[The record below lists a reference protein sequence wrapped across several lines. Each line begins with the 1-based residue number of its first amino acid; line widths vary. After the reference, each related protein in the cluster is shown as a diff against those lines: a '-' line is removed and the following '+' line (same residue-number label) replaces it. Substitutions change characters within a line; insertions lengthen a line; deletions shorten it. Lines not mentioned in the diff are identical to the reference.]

1 MNIREYLLVC
11 LVEELSEFQ
20 QEICKVI
27 RFTPEHKHP
36 DRDETNLEGACRE
49 WSDII
54 AVLELLDQHNIVI
67 DSDNDYIDNKIARMH
82 KYMKHSKML
91 GTLECWVPSNE

>member
-1 MNIREYLLVC
+1 MNIKEYLLVC

-20 QEICKVI
+20 KEICKVL
-27 RFTPEHKHP
+27 RFTADDKHP
-36 DRDETNLEGACRE
+36 DKDETNLEGACRE

-54 AVLELLDQHNIVI
+54 AVLELLDQHDLVI
-67 DSDNDYIDNKIARMH
+67 DSNNEHIDSKIARLH

-91 GTLECWVPSNE
+91 GTLE